1 MAEIKVTVTDTQ
13 NKCLEYA
20 AVSVQDWCENAIHS
34 RALAAQ
40 DEIITLLV
48 QHCNT
53 NDIAIEKGIDAQI
66 TQAFSLGVV
75 KTGSERNAEIEKN
88 SP

>member
-1 MAEIKVTVTDTQ
+1 MPNITVTVSDTQ

-40 DEIITLLV
+40 DEIITILV
-48 QHCNT
+48 QHCNA
-53 NDIAIEKGIDAQI
+53 NDITIATGIDAQI

-75 KTGSERNAEIEKN
+75 KTAAQRNAEIEEN

>member
-1 MAEIKVTVTDTQ
+1 MPNITVTVSDTQ

-40 DEIITLLV
+40 DEIISILV
-48 QHCNT
+48 QHCNA
-53 NDIAIEKGIDAQI
+53 NDIAIATGIDAQI

-75 KTGSERNAEIEKN
+75 KTAAERNAEIEKN

>member
-1 MAEIKVTVTDTQ
+1 MPNITVTVSDTQ

-40 DEIITLLV
+40 DEIIAILV
-48 QHCNT
+48 QHCNA
-53 NDIAIEKGIDAQI
+53 NDIAIATGVDAQI
-66 TQAFSLGVV
+66 AQAYSLGVV
-75 KTGSERNAEIEKN
+75 KTAVQRNAEIEEN